1 MLRNMKVIAQ
11 LQGSEELWEVAKLH
25 NRESFFPEG
34 TVTDG
39 VEKMV
44 RTLTQNTDAIP
55 LLLLD
60 LVDKFDSQPEA
71 RNQCRGPLED
81 KGSISS
87 KGNRS
92 LQWQWLLPR

>member
-44 RTLTQNTDAIP
+44 RT
-55 LLLLD
+55 
-60 LVDKFDSQPEA
+60 
-71 RNQCRGPLED
+71 
-81 KGSISS
+81 
-87 KGNRS
+87 
-92 LQWQWLLPR
+92 